1 MSRFILS
8 VFFLLSLFSLSA
20 CATSPPKADKSES
33 EVSKSLSQHYPQ
45 LKYQQIAP
53 TLVAG
58 IYEVIVEGGEIVYFD
73 PISGNMF
80 FGELWT
86 PDVHNLT
93 QESKD
98 RFMAEKLKTLPLDQ
112 AIKIGA
118 GPNQVIEI
126 TDPDCPYCRKS
137 SAFFAGRDDVTRYV
151 FLFPLDNIHP
161 QAAAKARYILTAKD
175 PALAY
180 EEVFSGKF
188 DAQPV
193 PAVADNTQ
201 LDLHR
206 QAAKKIGVHGTPQFW
221 INGHHVAGFNPQQFA
236 TLLGQ

>member
-8 VFFLLSLFSLSA
+8 VFFLLSVFSLSA
-20 CATSPPKADKSES
+20 CAASPLSADKSES
-33 EVSKSLSQHYPQ
+33 EVSKSLTQYYPQ
-45 LKYQQIAP
+45 LKYQQITP
-53 TLVAG
+53 TPVAG

-86 PDVHNLT
+86 PDVRNLT
-93 QESKD
+93 EESKD
-98 RFMAEKLKTLPLDQ
+98 RFMADKLKVLPLDQ
-112 AIKIGA
+112 AVKIGT

-137 SAFFAGRDDVTRYV
+137 AAFFAGRDDVTRYV
-151 FLFPLDNIHP
+151 FLFPLDKIHP
-161 QAAAKARYILTAKD
+161 HAAAKARYILAAKD

-188 DAQPV
+188 DTQPV
-193 PAVADNTQ
+193 PVVTDNSR

-206 QAAKKIGVHGTPQFW
+206 KAAETIGVHGTPQFW
-221 INGHHVAGFNPQQFA
+221 INGHHVAGFDPQQYK
-236 TLLGQ
+236 TLLGH

>member
-1 MSRFILS
+1 MPRFILPRLLI
-8 VFFLLSLFSLSA
+8 LLSLTG
-20 CATSPPKADKSES
+20 CAVTPQEQQNNIAAILIK
-33 EVSKSLSQHYPQ
+33 HYPQ
-45 LKYQQIAP
+45 IKYQRISP
-53 TLVAG
+53 TPVAG
-58 IYEVIVEGGEIVYFD
+58 IYEVMVEGGEIVYFD
-73 PISGNMF
+73 PITGNMF

-86 PDVHNLT
+86 DDVHNLT

-98 RFMAEKLKTLPLDQ
+98 RFMATKLKDLPLDQ
-112 AIKIGA
+112 AIKIGT

-151 FLFPLDNIHP
+151 FLFPLDKIHP
-161 QAAAKARYILTAKD
+161 HSAAKARYILAAKH
-175 PALAY
+175 PEIAY

-193 PAVADNTQ
+193 PAVADNSR
-201 LDLHR
+201 LELHR
-206 QAAKKIGVHGTPQFW
+206 QAAQKIGVHGTPQFW
-221 INGHHVAGFNPQQFA
+221 INGHHVSGFNPQQFE

>member
-1 MSRFILS
+1 MSRSIL
-8 VFFLLSLFSLSA
+8 VLPILLITLLLGG
-20 CATSPPKADKSES
+20 CAVPPQVEQPDVAAALAE
-33 EVSKSLSQHYPQ
+33 HYPQ
-45 LKYQQIAP
+45 LQSQQITP
-53 TLVAG
+53 SPVGG

-73 PISGNMF
+73 PITANMF

-86 PDVHNLT
+86 DDVRNLT

-98 RFMAEKLKTLPLDQ
+98 RFMATKLKTLPLDQ
-112 AIKIGA
+112 AIKIGD
-118 GPNQVIEI
+118 GPIQVIEI

-137 SAFFAGRDDVTRYV
+137 AAFFAGRDDVTRHI
-151 FLFPLDNIHP
+151 FLFPLDKIHP
-161 QAAAKARYILTAKD
+161 HAAAKARYILAATD

-188 DAQPV
+188 DTQPV
-193 PAVADNTQ
+193 PVVTDNTR

-206 QAAKKIGVHGTPQFW
+206 QAVKKIGVHGTPQFW
-221 INGHHVAGFNPQQFA
+221 INGHHVAGFNPQQFK